1 MKKNGIK
8 ININRISGICSCIL
22 MNDLALPW
30 AVCVPMW
37 RLLVQKVDSKEMGI
51 ETQESTRRLLQ

>member
-22 MNDLALPW
+22 TNDPALPCG
-30 AVCVPMW
+30 VCIPVW
-37 RLLVQKVDSKEMGI
+37 RELVQKVDCEEI
-51 ETQESTRRLLQ
+51 TTETQGLMRLLQ